1 MSSTSQGYNFDLVC
15 ERKNFKADALPL
27 NPSVKNG
34 LEGKTNHRFPTISN
48 NEKILKT
55 QLPFDY
61 SSLDSAE
68 VSTIKQ
74 HIVGLAL
81 ALFDCQ
87 QQWVEMPQIKQ
98 R

>member
-34 LEGKTNHRFPTISN
+34 LKGKTNHRFPTITN

-74 HIVGLAL
+74 TEVNNQKKECFLKTPNPLHKA
-81 ALFDCQ
+81 A
-87 QQWVEMPQIKQ
+87 
-98 R
+98 